1 MTASN
6 SAKSQTPLSFREL
19 FELLTAQVEAG
30 IWWPG
35 ETRFEIALG
44 AVLTQNTAWT
54 NVERALGNLR
64 EAGLLHPQGILAV
77 DEAHLGELVRPC
89 GYWRTKTTYVKTLT
103 AWFVVHDSRA
113 QGLPTDDLREELLTL
128 RGIGPETAD
137 DLLLYVYNRPVFIYD
152 LYARRLLGAAGFG
165 DFQTYERARTAL
177 DSRVA
182 ACDFSVTEL
191 ATFHGLIVDAGK
203 IARSLGGWDQA
214 WALLRAYKFP
224 ASTS

>member
-1 MTASN
+1 MTTSK

-19 FELLTAQVEAG
+19 FDLLAAQVKAG

-64 EAGLLHPQGILAV
+64 DAGLLHPQGILAV

-113 QGLPTDDLREELLTL
+113 QGLPTDDLRAELLTL
-128 RGIGPETAD
+128 RGIGAETAD

-182 ACDFSVTEL
+182 TCDFSVTEL

-203 IARSLGGWDQA
+203 IARSLGGWNQA
-214 WALLRAYKFP
+214 WPLLRAGQFP
-224 ASTS
+224 ASAS

>member
-1 MTASN
+1 MTTSK

-19 FELLTAQVEAG
+19 FDLLAAQVKAG

-113 QGLPTDDLREELLTL
+113 QGLPTDDLRAELLTL
-128 RGIGPETAD
+128 RGIGAETAD

-182 ACDFSVTEL
+182 TCDFSVTEL

-203 IARSLGGWDQA
+203 IARSLGGWNQA

-224 ASTS
+224 ASAS

>member
-1 MTASN
+1 MTTSK

-30 IWWPG
+30 TWWPG

-113 QGLPTDDLREELLTL
+113 QGLPTDDLRAELLTL
-128 RGIGPETAD
+128 RGIGAETAD

-165 DFQTYERARTAL
+165 DFQTYERARVAL

-182 ACDFSVTEL
+182 SCNFSVTEL

-203 IARSLGGWDQA
+203 IARSLGGWNQA
-214 WALLRAYKFP
+214 WPLLHARRFP
-224 ASTS
+224 DSGL

>member
-1 MTASN
+1 MTASK

-19 FELLTAQVEAG
+19 FDLLAAQVKAG

-103 AWFVVHDSRA
+103 AWFAVHDSRA
-113 QGLPTDDLREELLTL
+113 QGLPTDDLRAELLTL
-128 RGIGPETAD
+128 RGIGAETAD

-203 IARSLGGWDQA
+203 IARSLGGWNQA

>member
-1 MTASN
+1 MTASK

-19 FELLTAQVEAG
+19 FELLTAQGEAG

-113 QGLPTDDLREELLTL
+113 QGLPTDDLRAELLTL
-128 RGIGPETAD
+128 RGIGAETAD

-182 ACDFSVTEL
+182 TCDFSVTEL

-203 IARSLGGWDQA
+203 IARSLGGWNQA

-224 ASTS
+224 ASAS

>member
-1 MTASN
+1 MTASK

-19 FELLTAQVEAG
+19 FDLLAAQVKAG

-103 AWFVVHDSRA
+103 AWFAVHDSRA
-113 QGLPTDDLREELLTL
+113 QGLPTDDLRAELLTL
-128 RGIGPETAD
+128 RGIGAETAD

-224 ASTS
+224 VSTS

>member
-1 MTASN
+1 MTASK

-19 FELLTAQVEAG
+19 FELLTAQGEAG

-103 AWFVVHDSRA
+103 AWFAVHDSRA
-113 QGLPTDDLREELLTL
+113 QGLPTDDLRAELLTL
-128 RGIGPETAD
+128 RGIGAETAD
-137 DLLLYVYNRPVFIYD
+137 DLLLYVYNRPMFIYD

-165 DFQTYERARTAL
+165 DFQTYERARVAL

-182 ACDFSVTEL
+182 SCNFSVTEL

-203 IARSLGGWDQA
+203 IARSLGGWNQA
-214 WALLRAYKFP
+214 WPLLRAYKFP

>member
-1 MTASN
+1 MTASK

-19 FELLTAQVEAG
+19 FELLASQVEAG
-30 IWWPG
+30 TWWPG

-64 EAGLLHPQGILAV
+64 DAGLLHPQGILAV
-77 DEAHLGELVRPC
+77 DEAHLGELIHPC
-89 GYWRTKTTYVKTLT
+89 GYWRTKAAYVKTLT

-113 QGLPTDDLREELLTL
+113 QGLPTDDLRAELLTL
-128 RGIGPETAD
+128 RGIGAETAD

-152 LYARRLLGAAGFG
+152 LYARRLLAVAGFG
-165 DFQTYERARTAL
+165 DFQTYERARVAL

-182 ACDFSVTEL
+182 SCNFSVTEL

-203 IARSLGGWDQA
+203 IARSLGGWNQA

>member
-128 RGIGPETAD
+128 RGIGAETAD
-137 DLLLYVYNRPVFIYD
+137 DLLLYVYERPVFIYD
-152 LYARRLLGAAGFG
+152 LYARRLLAVAGFG
-165 DFQTYERARTAL
+165 DFQTYERARVAL

-182 ACDFSVTEL
+182 SCNFSVTEL

-214 WALLRAYKFP
+214 WPLLHARRFP
-224 ASTS
+224 DSGL

>member
-1 MTASN
+1 MTASK

-19 FELLTAQVEAG
+19 FDLLAAQVKAG

-103 AWFVVHDSRA
+103 AWFAVHDSRA
-113 QGLPTDDLREELLTL
+113 QGLPTDDLRAELLTL
-128 RGIGPETAD
+128 RGIGAETAD

>member
-1 MTASN
+1 MTASK

-19 FELLTAQVEAG
+19 FDLLAAQVKAG
-30 IWWPG
+30 TWWPG

-103 AWFVVHDSRA
+103 AWFAVHDSRA
-113 QGLPTDDLREELLTL
+113 QGLPTDDLRAELLTL
-128 RGIGPETAD
+128 RGIGAETAD

>member
-1 MTASN
+1 MTASK

-113 QGLPTDDLREELLTL
+113 QGLPTDDLREELLAL
-128 RGIGPETAD
+128 RGIGAETAD

-182 ACDFSVTEL
+182 TCNFSVTEL

-203 IARSLGGWDQA
+203 IARSLGGWNQA
-214 WALLRAYKFP
+214 WPLLHARRFP
-224 ASTS
+224 DSGL

>member
-1 MTASN
+1 MTASK

-113 QGLPTDDLREELLTL
+113 QGLPTDDLRAELLTL
-128 RGIGPETAD
+128 RGIGAETAD

-182 ACDFSVTEL
+182 TCDFSVTEL

-203 IARSLGGWDQA
+203 IARSLGGWNQA

-224 ASTS
+224 ASAS

>member
-1 MTASN
+1 MTASK

-19 FELLTAQVEAG
+19 FELLTTQVEAG

-113 QGLPTDDLREELLTL
+113 QGLPTDDLRAELLTL
-128 RGIGPETAD
+128 RGIGAETAD

-152 LYARRLLGAAGFG
+152 LYARRLLAVAGFG

-182 ACDFSVTEL
+182 TCDFSVTEL

-224 ASTS
+224 ASAS

>member
-1 MTASN
+1 MTTSK

-30 IWWPG
+30 TWWPG

-64 EAGLLHPQGILAV
+64 DAGLLHPQGILAV

-103 AWFVVHDSRA
+103 AWFAVHDSRA
-113 QGLPTDDLREELLTL
+113 QGLPTDDLRAELLTL
-128 RGIGPETAD
+128 RGIGAETAD

-152 LYARRLLGAAGFG
+152 LYARRLLAVAGFG

-177 DSRVA
+177 DSRVTT
-182 ACDFSVTEL
+182 CDFSVTEL

-203 IARSLGGWDQA
+203 IARSLGGWNQA
-214 WALLRAYKFP
+214 WPLLRAGQFP

>member
-77 DEAHLGELVRPC
+77 DEAHLGELVHPC
-89 GYWRTKTTYVKTLT
+89 GYWRTKTTYAKTLT
-103 AWFVVHDSRA
+103 AWFAVHDSRA
-113 QGLPTDDLREELLTL
+113 QGLPTDDLRAELLTL
-128 RGIGPETAD
+128 RGIGAETTD

>member
-1 MTASN
+1 MTTSK

-19 FELLTAQVEAG
+19 FELLTTQVEAG

-113 QGLPTDDLREELLTL
+113 QGLPTDDLRAELLTL
-128 RGIGPETAD
+128 RGIGAETAD

-152 LYARRLLGAAGFG
+152 LYARRLLAVAGFG
-165 DFQTYERARTAL
+165 DFQTYERARVAL

-182 ACDFSVTEL
+182 SCNFSVTEL

-203 IARSLGGWDQA
+203 IARSLGGWNQA
-214 WALLRAYKFP
+214 WPLLRAYKFP
-224 ASTS
+224 ASAS

>member
-1 MTASN
+1 MTTSK

-19 FELLTAQVEAG
+19 FDLLAAQVKAG

-113 QGLPTDDLREELLTL
+113 
-128 RGIGPETAD
+128 
-137 DLLLYVYNRPVFIYD
+137 
-152 LYARRLLGAAGFG
+152 
-165 DFQTYERARTAL
+165 
-177 DSRVA
+177 
-182 ACDFSVTEL
+182 
-191 ATFHGLIVDAGK
+191 
-203 IARSLGGWDQA
+203 RS
-214 WALLRAYKFP
+214 
-224 ASTS
+224 

>member
-1 MTASN
+1 MS
-6 SAKSQTPLSFREL
+6 LSFREL
-19 FELLTAQVEAG
+19 FELLASQVESG
-30 IWWPG
+30 TWWPG

-64 EAGLLHPQGILAV
+64 DAGLLHPQGILAV
-77 DEAHLGELVRPC
+77 DAAHLGELIRPC
-89 GYWRTKTTYVKTLT
+89 GYWRTKAVYAKTLT
-103 AWFVVHDSRA
+103 EWFAAHDTRA
-113 QGLPTDDLREELLTL
+113 SQTPTPALRKELLTL
-128 RGIGPETAD
+128 RGIGAETAD

-152 LYARRLLGAAGFG
+152 LYARRLLAAAGFG
-165 DFQTYERARTAL
+165 DFQTYERARAAL

-182 ACDFSVTEL
+182 SCDFSVTEL

-203 IARSLGGWDQA
+203 IARSLGSWNQA
-214 WALLRAYKFP
+214 WPLLRAHRFP

>member
-1 MTASN
+1 MTTSK

-30 IWWPG
+30 TWWPG

-64 EAGLLHPQGILAV
+64 DAGLLHPQGILAV

-89 GYWRTKTTYVKTLT
+89 GYWRTKAAYVKTLT
-103 AWFVVHDSRA
+103 AWFATHDSPA
-113 QGLPTDDLREELLTL
+113 QELPTDDLREELLAL
-128 RGIGPETAD
+128 RGIGAETAD
-137 DLLLYVYNRPVFIYD
+137 DLLLYVYERPVFIYD
-152 LYARRLLGAAGFG
+152 LYARRLLAVAGFG
-165 DFQTYERARTAL
+165 DFQTYERARVAL

-182 ACDFSVTEL
+182 SCNFSVTEL

-203 IARSLGGWDQA
+203 IARILGGWDQA
-214 WALLRAYKFP
+214 WPLLRAGQFP

>member
-1 MTASN
+1 MTASK

-113 QGLPTDDLREELLTL
+113 QGLPTDDLRAELLTL
-128 RGIGPETAD
+128 RGIGAETAD

-182 ACDFSVTEL
+182 TCDFSVTEL

-203 IARSLGGWDQA
+203 IARSLGGWNQA
-214 WALLRAYKFP
+214 WPLLHARRFP
-224 ASTS
+224 DSGL

>member
-203 IARSLGGWDQA
+203 IARSLGGWNQA
-214 WALLRAYKFP
+214 WPLLHARRFP
-224 ASTS
+224 DSGL